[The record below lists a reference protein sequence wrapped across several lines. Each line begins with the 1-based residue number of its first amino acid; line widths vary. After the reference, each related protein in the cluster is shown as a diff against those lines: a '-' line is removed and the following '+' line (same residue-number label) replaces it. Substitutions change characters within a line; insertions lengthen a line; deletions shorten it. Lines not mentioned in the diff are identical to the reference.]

1 MKNLRKRFP
10 VLVSIGLALLFL
22 AVNYLLSKPL
32 ERIADTVAQHLYLFQ
47 LIMEL
52 VVFAIFLG
60 LAVLMGM
67 QFIFRRS
74 RKPLGERILPC
85 AAILVL
91 YTLALLGGITLCL
104 EDPLQ
109 PPLKILSFVLCMLS
123 VGLTEELIFRGLI
136 TRILYA
142 KYGKNPVG
150 VWLSVLLSSLLF
162 GLIHL
167 SNAIG
172 GVELGSVLIQ
182 VVGASALGICLS
194 AIYLRTGSFWTVV
207 LLHAYMDFCG
217 LVSSGVF
224 VSDSLADLLG
234 GYSSG
239 SLIAAAVYA
248 ALGIFLLRRSKM
260 KTITDLSAEPPQGQ
274 IIGLMITVLLL
285 VGVAS
290 AVAVFTF

>member
-142 KYGKNPVG
+142 KYGRNPVG

-274 IIGLMITVLLL
+274 MITVLLL

>member
-1 MKNLRKRFP
+1 
-10 VLVSIGLALLFL
+10 
-22 AVNYLLSKPL
+22 
-32 ERIADTVAQHLYLFQ
+32 
-47 LIMEL
+47 
-52 VVFAIFLG
+52 
-60 LAVLMGM
+60 MGM